1 MTEPLLQM
9 RDLRIET
16 EVNPRDKNARP
27 VEILKGIDLTLNR
40 GEVLGLI
47 GESGAGKSTIG
58 LAALGFARRGLRL
71 SGGEVWLDGKELRR
85 APEDVLRNIRGQKVA
100 YVAQS
105 AAAAFNPA
113 HRLLSQVLEVTN
125 IHHQMDTGKAAKR
138 AVELFGRMGLPH
150 PEEFGKRYPHEVS
163 GGQLQRA
170 MTAMALA
177 GEPDLLVFDEPT
189 TALDV
194 TTQIDVL
201 AIIKDVIRDFGSAAL
216 YITHD
221 LGVVAQIADRI
232 KVLRHGQEVEEQE
245 TAALLA
251 NPRED
256 YTRDLLNVRR
266 ASTDANG
273 TDRDETILALDHI
286 DAAYGAVQVLWDV
299 SVALRR
305 GTCLAIVGESGS
317 GKSTLARVIMGL
329 LPPVKGQI
337 TYQGDALSGALVGRS
352 TISRKAIQMVYQ
364 LPDVAM
370 NPRQNVGEIIGRPA
384 QVFLGLSRTAARERA
399 KELLELVD
407 LPPDMIDRFPNQ
419 LSGGQKQ
426 RVCIA
431 RALAAEPDTVI
442 CDEVTSALDPLVAEG
457 ITELLLRLQRKLGV
471 SYIFIT
477 HDMAMVRA
485 IADDVVVMQN
495 GRVVEQGPKDTIFEP
510 PHADYTHLLISSTPE
525 MRTDWLETVLQER
538 RMEAAGN

>member
-9 RDLRIET
+9 RGLRIET

-71 SGGEVWLDGKELRR
+71 SGGEVWLDGKELRS

-266 ASTDANG
+266 TSASTDG
-273 TDRDETILALDHI
+273 TDRDETILALNHI

-329 LPPVKGQI
+329 LPPVNGQI

-370 NPRQNVGEIIGRPA
+370 NPRQNIGEIIGRPA

-419 LSGGQKQ
+419 VVRRAKATGLHRPRTGGGT
-426 RVCIA
+426 RY
-431 RALAAEPDTVI
+431 
-442 CDEVTSALDPLVAEG
+442 G
-457 ITELLLRLQRKLGV
+457 HLR
-471 SYIFIT
+471 
-477 HDMAMVRA
+477 
-485 IADDVVVMQN
+485 
-495 GRVVEQGPKDTIFEP
+495 
-510 PHADYTHLLISSTPE
+510 
-525 MRTDWLETVLQER
+525 
-538 RMEAAGN
+538 